1 MIAVRTFDI
10 FFRNPAKYVV
20 ENTFSRNE
28 VNKGAIDCMTALMIV
43 MCALWLSRD
52 AIACL
57 FMFKNVNEHAYHEN
71 VCLFAYLTVRL
82 VLMIWMIMQMKVC

>member
-1 MIAVRTFDI
+1 MIASRIFDI

-43 MCALWLSRD
+43 MCALMVVQGCYCMPLH
-52 AIACL
+52 
-57 FMFKNVNEHAYHEN
+57 V
-71 VCLFAYLTVRL
+71 
-82 VLMIWMIMQMKVC
+82 